1 MTGGNVCADIRTTII
16 VSSVV
21 GAVTLV
27 GLFFLFHFIRLI
39 RFHFCVRLANNV
51 DRFLIR

>member
-1 MTGGNVCADIRTTII
+1 MAVADYNKNDKNDDFGGNVCADIRTTII

-27 GLFFLFHFIRLI
+27 GLFFLFHFIR
-39 RFHFCVRLANNV
+39 
-51 DRFLIR
+51 